1 MVNVGRIHIS
11 VTEEHADLLASI
23 EKNYR
28 IKPSEFFRLT
38 VDYIIDNNMDLE
50 LWAHRE
56 RLKRID
62 KEQARVQARITEIET
77 ARPVSASPEGKF
89 ELPAPRKTAITRSAE
104 TRVLD
109 TNHLAGTEQEK
120 GTFQRLGKMI
130 AEKDAGMKA
139 KTWFLEHA
147 KQYPDWISE
156 VLLPG
161 QLPAIEKVLGCSL
174 RAISEVKSSGPE
186 SPTEEAVK

>member
-38 VDYIIDNNMDLE
+38 VDYIIDNNTDLE

-77 ARPVSASPEGKF
+77 ARPVSAHPEGKF
-89 ELPAPRKTAITRSAE
+89 ELPAPRRTVIT
-104 TRVLD
+104 TRPVEARILD
-109 TNHLAGTEQEK
+109 ANHLGGTETEK
-120 GTFQRLGKMI
+120 STFVRVGKLI
-130 AEKDAGMKA
+130 GDKEASPKA
-139 KTWFLEHA
+139 KAWFQEHA
-147 KQYPDWISE
+147 AKYPKWIE
-156 VLLPG
+156 DLPIG
-161 QLPAIEKVLGCSL
+161 HLSAIEKELGCSL
-174 RAISEVKSSGPE
+174 RAISEVKSSGHE
-186 SPTEEAVK
+186 SPTEEAAK

>member
-1 MVNVGRIHIS
+1 MVAVGRIHIS

-38 VDYIIDNNMDLE
+38 VDYIIDNNTDLE

-77 ARPVSASPEGKF
+77 ARPVSATPEGKF
-89 ELPAPRKTAITRSAE
+89 ELPAPRKTVITRSAE
-104 TRVLD
+104 VRIAD
-109 TNHLAGTEQEK
+109 TNHLGGTEQEK
-120 GTFQRLGKMI
+120 GTFVRLGKLI
-130 AEKDAGMKA
+130 GEREASPKA
-139 KTWFLEHA
+139 KTWFQEHA
-147 KQYPDWISE
+147 KEHPQWLEELPTGH
-156 VLLPG
+156 LL
-161 QLPAIEKVLGCSL
+161 AIEKELGCSL
-174 RAISEVKSSGPE
+174 RVVSEFKSNGSA
-186 SPTEEAVK
+186 SPLEEAAK